1 MPLQPYELKQKQAL
15 PLEAKIIMS
24 RKRIRSWYEHWQGM
38 VYASVSGG
46 LDSTV
51 MYHLI
56 HTQYPDVPGIFVNT
70 TMEFRRLCVL
80 CIRFPM

>member
-24 RKRIRSWYEHWQGM
+24 RKRIRDWYEHWQGM

-46 LDSTV
+46 LDLS
-51 MYHLI
+51 LI
-56 HTQYPDVPGIFVNT
+56 HI
-70 TMEFRRLCVL
+70 
-80 CIRFPM
+80 

>member
-1 MPLQPYELKQKQAL
+1 MMIERKSGGNMHLQPYELKQKQAL

-24 RKRIRSWYEHWQGM
+24 RKRIRDWYEHWQGM

-56 HTQYPDVPGIFVNT
+56 HTQYPDCLLYTSPSP
-70 TMEFRRLCVL
+70 RD
-80 CIRFPM
+80 